1 MKTLQ
6 ILMSTYNGAK
16 YIREQMDSLLD
27 QNCEKLGK
35 AAFRIVIRDDGS
47 SDGTQDILEEYAGRY
62 PEKVSWY
69 QGENHGLNCFKE
81 WIHPII
87 MRFVIRMITGWR
99 IR

>member
-35 AAFRIVIRDDGS
+35 AAFA
-47 SDGTQDILEEYAGRY
+47 L
-62 PEKVSWY
+62 
-69 QGENHGLNCFKE
+69 
-81 WIHPII
+81 
-87 MRFVIRMITGWR
+87 
-99 IR
+99 

>member
-62 PEKVSWY
+62 PEKVSAAF
-69 QGENHGLNCFKE
+69 LNCFKE

>member
-47 SDGTQDILEEYAGRY
+47 SDGTQDIGRVCR
-62 PEKVSWY
+62 EISGEGFLVSGRKPWCDL
-69 QGENHGLNCFKE
+69 QLF
-81 WIHPII
+81 
-87 MRFVIRMITGWR
+87 
-99 IR
+99 